1 MIDNTLCENTI
12 VHVNACQMNDSISI
26 QLSVGY
32 EDFFMLNG
40 VSDSA
45 NKSKVSFNGDSRR
58 PESCGQFTYI
68 SFYAR
73 VFIYGR
79 MLYFFL
85 MVTIFMQREI
95 TRFVL

>member
-1 MIDNTLCENTI
+1 
-12 VHVNACQMNDSISI
+12 
-26 QLSVGY
+26 
-32 EDFFMLNG
+32 MLNG

-79 MLYFFL
+79 MLYFFSNGYYFHAKRNYTFCIVRL
-85 MVTIFMQREI
+85 WVGWRISCIFRA
-95 TRFVL
+95 V